1 MLDFD
6 SLREIG
12 STIKKNKLRTFLTGF
27 SIAWGIFILIALLG
41 AGNGLKNGITSNFS
55 RRAKN
60 AVSVWPGST
69 SKPFEGLPLD
79 RVVKFDDK
87 DLDML
92 RYKIPGVD
100 HVSGQIYH
108 SSILSNGNNYGTWN
122 MLGVHPDASYI
133 NSIDMSTGKGRF
145 INDLDIVKRRKVIVI
160 NTEIADI
167 LFLNTDPLGK
177 FVIAKEVSYMVIG
190 VYKDNTGRTNIPSY
204 IPFSTAQS
212 IYSKNYGTDRLD
224 FTIKGLTTVEQNE
237 AFIKEL
243 RAKLGALH
251 HFDPEDEAAI
261 SIWNTAEDVAQTE
274 NILNGITFVI
284 WIIGIC
290 SLISGIVGIGN
301 IMLITVRERTKEFGI
316 RKAIGASPIS
326 VLNLVLLESIVITT
340 IFGYVGMMFGIG
352 LMELINHGMESAA
365 SAASDTGPTV
375 FKNPSV
381 DLGIVMISTGILI
394 VAGVIAGS
402 IPAIKAI
409 RISPIEA
416 MRAE

>member
-6 SLREIG
+6 ALREIG

-55 RRAKN
+55 NRAKN

-69 SKPFEGLPLD
+69 SIPFEGLPLD
-79 RVVKFDDK
+79 RVVKFDDE

-92 RYKIPGVD
+92 RNKIPGVD
-100 HVSGQIYH
+100 HVSGRIH
-108 SSILSNGNNYGTWN
+108 SNSIISYGTNYGSWN
-122 MLGVHPDASYI
+122 LLGVHPDAAYI
-133 NSIDMSTGKGRF
+133 NNIDMTTGKGRF
-145 INDLDIVKRRKVIVI
+145 INEVDIIKRRKVIVI
-160 NTEIADI
+160 NTEMADI
-167 LFLNTDPLGK
+167 LFPGSDPMGK
-177 FVIAKEVSYMVIG
+177 FVTAKDVSYLVIG
-190 VYKDNTGRTNIPSY
+190 IFKDNTGRTSTPSY
-204 IPFSTAQS
+204 IPFSTAQT
-212 IYSKNYGTDRLD
+212 IYRKNYGTDRLD
-224 FTIKGLTTVEQNE
+224 FTVKGLTTVEQNE
-237 AFIKEL
+237 AFIEAFREKM
-243 RAKLGALH
+243 GALH
-251 HFDPEDEAAI
+251 KFDPKDESAI

-274 NILNGITFVI
+274 SILNGITLVI

-290 SLISGIVGIGN
+290 SLISGVVGIGN
-301 IMLITVRERTKEFGI
+301 IMLITVRERTREFGI

-340 IFGYVGMMFGIG
+340 LFGYIGMMFGVG
-352 LMELINHGMESAA
+352 LMEMINYGMQSAA
-365 SAASDTGPTV
+365 SGASGEGPTV
-375 FKNPSV
+375 FKDPSV
-381 DLGIVMISTGILI
+381 NLAVVIISTGILI

-409 RISPIEA
+409 KISPIEA

>member
-60 AVSVWPGST
+60 AVSVWPGAT

-92 RYKIPGVD
+92 RYKIPEVD

-108 SSILSNGNNYGTWN
+108 TSMLSNGANYGSWN
-122 MLGVHPDASYI
+122 MFGVHPDAAYI
-133 NSIDMSTGKGRF
+133 SNIDMAKGKGRF
-145 INDLDIVKRRKVIVI
+145 INDLDILKRRKVIVI

-167 LFLNTDPLGK
+167 LFPDTDPLGK
-177 FVIAKEVSYMVIG
+177 FVTAKDVSYLVIG
-190 VYKDNTGRTNIPSY
+190 IYKDDTGRTNVPAY

-212 IYSKNYGTDRLD
+212 IYSKNYGTDKLD
-224 FTIKGLTTVEQNE
+224 FTVKGLTTVEQNE
-237 AFIKEL
+237 AFVKRLRVEL
-243 RAKLGALH
+243 GNLH
-251 HFDPEDEAAI
+251 RFDPEDEAAI

-274 NILNGITFVI
+274 SILNGITLVI

-290 SLISGIVGIGN
+290 SLVSGIVGIGN

-316 RKAIGASPIS
+316 RKAIGASPAS

-340 IFGYVGMMFGIG
+340 LFGYVGMMFGIG
-352 LMELINHGMESAA
+352 LMEMVNHGMETAAAAA
-365 SAASDTGPTV
+365 SESGPSV

-409 RISPIEA
+409 KISPIEA